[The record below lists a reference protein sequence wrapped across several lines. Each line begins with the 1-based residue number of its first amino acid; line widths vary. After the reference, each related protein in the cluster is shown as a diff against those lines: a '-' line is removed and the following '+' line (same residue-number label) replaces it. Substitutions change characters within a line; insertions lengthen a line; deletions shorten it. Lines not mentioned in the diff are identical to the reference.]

1 VSDPRAIIFDL
12 DDTLYPLRRFVQ
24 SGLSAVADVV
34 ACEVSVPR
42 DELIAILRDAR
53 RCAPGRELQCLCSH
67 FGLPASDVER
77 FVNIVRAHWP
87 DIRLPRET
95 VRVLAELQPGWR
107 IGVLTNGRADTQRR
121 KVAALGL
128 TDFVDAV
135 IFAAECGDGRG
146 KPDRAPFVAIL
157 EALDVPADRAVFV
170 GDDLDADIFGASHA
184 GMRAIRLI
192 RDGWRG
198 VSRTGVRP
206 DARVQSLRSVPRV
219 AARLV
224 EGDRRVH
231 AA

>member
-1 VSDPRAIIFDL
+1 VSEPRAIIFDL
-12 DDTLYPLRRFVQ
+12 DDTLYPLRHFVR
-24 SGLSAVADVV
+24 SGFGAVADVV
-34 ACEVSVPR
+34 AREVGVTR
-42 DELIAILRDAR
+42 DELVAILRDAR
-53 RCAPGRELQCLCSH
+53 RWAPGQELQCLCGH

-95 VRVLAELQPGWR
+95 VRVLAELQPDWR

-121 KVAALGL
+121 KAAALGL
-128 TDFVDAV
+128 TEYVDAV
-135 IFAAECGDGRG
+135 IFASECGDGRG

-157 EALDVPADRAVFV
+157 DALDVPADRAVFV
-170 GDDLDADIFGASHA
+170 GDDLDADIFGASQV
-184 GMRAIRLI
+184 GMRAIHVN

-206 DARVQSLRSVPRV
+206 DARVQSLGSVPRV

-224 EGDRRVH
+224 EGERRVH